1 MEKWGAEAFRGDRLG
16 RPGDWGVCFLA
27 DWCPFCRAYAPLF
40 QRLDGVAPF
49 PLAVADVTDLESPL
63 WDTFHIDVIPTLV
76 AFRDGKAIWRKDGVP
91 MVGLNAGDL
100 DELRKALAR

>member
-1 MEKWGAEAFRGDRLG
+1 MEKWGAEAFRGDRLD

-27 DWCPFCRAYAPLF
+27 DWCPFCRAYVRLF
-40 QRLDGVAPF
+40 TRLGGVAPF

-63 WDTFHIDVIPTLV
+63 WDTFHIDVVPTLI
-76 AFRDGKAIWRKDGVP
+76 AFRDGKAIWRKDGVR
-91 MVGLNAGDL
+91 MVGLNVSDL